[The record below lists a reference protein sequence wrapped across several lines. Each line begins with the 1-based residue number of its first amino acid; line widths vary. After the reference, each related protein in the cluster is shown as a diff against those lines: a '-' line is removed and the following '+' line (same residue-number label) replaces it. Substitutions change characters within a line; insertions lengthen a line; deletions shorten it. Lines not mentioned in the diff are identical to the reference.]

1 VKIIAVATRLL
12 PDVGVA
18 RWPLLGPG
26 ACEDHVL
33 APPTDLEEGVFLR
46 GVEREPARLDPR
58 EEGARGPRRH
68 DVRTTTTTTQP
79 TGVTPAPDAATPD
92 AATPDAADA
101 SAPSAPIVAE
111 SAQRLPGALNPYGL
125 AFGSDGHLYVSGAT
139 LVGGDRQLAV
149 WRLDK
154 ATNKLDT
161 TFGTNGVVTVPINGD
176 ETSYGLV
183 ELKDGSFVVHA
194 VSNNKVWLAKLVKTG
209 AAFAFDTPKALVF
222 GWQDAEFPE
231 WPVAG
236 ATPAYTSWGLALDK
250 SQANIEKIV
259 VFAAGAP
266 PKVAA
271 GNTQRTEADRWIAR
285 VLATDFTNDPGF
297 NTGKPFWADG
307 DGKNLADD
315 ARRGLV
321 EADGSIVSAGYANF
335 TTAGGVSVVL
345 LRLKPDGT
353 PDTTFG
359 FGSTSPGQTKFNP
372 FASVQGASEAY
383 AVVKQSNGRYVT
395 TGYGKSAFDT
405 ATVAND
411 LLTFGV
417 KPDGLDPTYG
427 RLGAWAVQ
435 SETSGA
441 AGLGAQPYRDNGR
454 DLAVLPD
461 DRTVQVGCY
470 DDQAAVVVFD
480 KNGKLDKS
488 FAGTGILQYPHAA
501 PFFKVAVSPD
511 GKRVAASSQS
521 VTDASLVVTLKVGN

>member
-1 VKIIAVATRLL
+1 MRKVTLLFGSALVLVTFAAGALSACGSDDPAAT
-12 PDVGVA
+12 PDGGTT
-18 RWPLLGPG
+18 PSS
-26 ACEDHVL
+26 
-33 APPTDLEEGVFLR
+33 
-46 GVEREPARLDPR
+46 
-58 EEGARGPRRH
+58 
-68 DVRTTTTTTQP
+68 TTTTTTQP

-92 AATPDAADA
+92 AATSDAADA